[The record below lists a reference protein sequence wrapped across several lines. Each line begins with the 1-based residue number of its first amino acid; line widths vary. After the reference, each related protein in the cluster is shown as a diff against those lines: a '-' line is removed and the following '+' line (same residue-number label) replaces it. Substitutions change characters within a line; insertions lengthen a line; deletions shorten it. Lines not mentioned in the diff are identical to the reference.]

1 MTFASSGSPA
11 AASTEGGQPLELQ
24 ALQHEAFI
32 LFRRLASPAYF
43 DQIVALCMQ
52 AGFTPEVRFQV
63 SQWLTVVAMVAKGM
77 GVAIV
82 PQCLAASGIG
92 ARFVP
97 LVGEAASPVQC
108 MWLERGN
115 GSSAHAPGASQA
127 LIASALQ
134 HIQRCIVPKDF
145 SPQ

>member
-1 MTFASSGSPA
+1 MRIVSIQYLRGVA
-11 AASTEGGQPLELQ
+11 ALMVVVFHLQPQLE
-24 ALQHEAFI
+24 
-32 LFRRLASPAYF
+32 R
-43 DQIVALCMQ
+43 MQ

-63 SQWLTVVAMVAKGM
+63 SQWLTVVSMVAKGM

-82 PQCLAASGIG
+82 PQCLAACGIG

-97 LVGEAASPVQC
+97 LASEAASPVQC
-108 MWLERGN
+108 MWLERGD
-115 GSSAHAPGASQA
+115 SATAHAPGASQA

-145 SPQ
+145 STQ